1 MEEENSEYTGTPDP
15 NKMAETPDLN
25 DERPGSS
32 ISNQQA
38 DSGKKLFLQPRC
50 IIIAAC
56 TLSSI
61 VVYCRIVVNCVIYTP
76 FSILHTLLSL
86 PPGLYCC
93 DRMIY

>member
-15 NKMAETPDLN
+15 NRMAETPDLN

-50 IIIAAC
+50 IIIAAYP
-56 TLSSI
+56 LSSI
-61 VVYCRIVVNCVIYTP
+61 VALWSYCVIYTSL
-76 FSILHTLLSL
+76 FILHTLLSL
-86 PPGLYCC
+86 PPGL
-93 DRMIY
+93 IVVIA